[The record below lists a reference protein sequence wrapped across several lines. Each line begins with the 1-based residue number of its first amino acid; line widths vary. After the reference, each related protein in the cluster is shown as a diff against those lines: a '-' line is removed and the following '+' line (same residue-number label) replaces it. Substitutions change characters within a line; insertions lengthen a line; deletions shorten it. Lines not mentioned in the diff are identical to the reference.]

1 MTDQPQQDPPPIPG
15 HVLDLV
21 EQSQADTRAALDQ
34 LILEVEAAKNV
45 PLSNSVMLP
54 REEFIERMRS
64 IRSTVDRMLG
74 EAVEG
79 LPEELRA
86 ARWMVRE
93 REAYIARTNESAREM
108 LVKAKQRSEDLVSES
123 YIVSEAV
130 EEANTLIRHSE
141 KEQSGYVSRLKTG
154 PSGRF
159 RRRKRFLANS
169 FDLFTNPGRP
179 FTSHCRPPMTFRF
192 HSRFVA

>member
-1 MTDQPQQDPPPIPG
+1 MSDQPQNDPPPIPG

-21 EQSQADTRAALDQ
+21 EQSRVDTRAALDQ
-34 LILEVEAAKNV
+34 LIIEVEGAKNV

-64 IRSTVDRMLG
+64 IRSTVDRLLG
-74 EAVEG
+74 EAVDG

-93 REAYIARTNESAREM
+93 REAYIARTNENAREM
-108 LVKAKQRSEDLVSES
+108 LTKARERSEQLVAES

-130 EEANTLIRHSE
+130 EEANTLVRNAEREAERIRLEAEDVAERALSE
-141 KEQSGYVSRLKTG
+141 SEAVLGEL
-154 PSGRF
+154 
-159 RRRKRFLANS
+159 L
-169 FDLFTNPGRP
+169 
-179 FTSHCRPPMTFRF
+179 
-192 HSRFVA
+192 RFVHESRAALHEPLPPADEVPISE

>member
-1 MTDQPQQDPPPIPG
+1 MNDQPQSDPPPIPG

-21 EQSQADTRAALDQ
+21 EQSQADVRAALDQ
-34 LILEVEAAKNV
+34 LIIEVEAAKNV

-64 IRSTVDRMLG
+64 IRATVDRMLS
-74 EAVEG
+74 EAVAG

-93 REAYIARTNESAREM
+93 REAYIARTNESARE
-108 LVKAKQRSEDLVSES
+108 VVAKAKQRSQELVSES

-130 EEANTLIRHSE
+130 EEANTLVRNAEKKAERIRLEAEDIAERSLSE
-141 KEQSGYVSRLKTG
+141 AETVLGELLRYVHDSRAALHE
-154 PSGRF
+154 P
-159 RRRKRFLANS
+159 L
-169 FDLFTNPGRP
+169 
-179 FTSHCRPPMTFRF
+179 PPAEEVPI
-192 HSRFVA
+192 SE

>member
-1 MTDQPQQDPPPIPG
+1 MTDQPHKEPPPIPG

-54 REEFIERMRS
+54 REEFVERMRS
-64 IRSTVDRMLG
+64 IRSTVDRLLG

-93 REAYIARTNESAREM
+93 REAYIARTNEKAREG
-108 LVKAKQRSEDLVSES
+108 LTRAKQRSEELVSES

-130 EEANTLIRHSE
+130 QEANTLVRNSE
-141 KEQSGYVSRLKTG
+141 KEAERIRLEAED
-154 PSGRF
+154 
-159 RRRKRFLANS
+159 LAERS
-169 FDLFTNPGRP
+169 LSEAEAVLGELL
-179 FTSHCRPPMTFRF
+179 
-192 HSRFVA
+192 RFVHESRAALHEPLPPADDVPISQ

>member
-1 MTDQPQQDPPPIPG
+1 MSDQPQSDPPPIPG

-21 EQSQADTRAALDQ
+21 EQSQSDVRASLDQ
-34 LILEVEAAKNV
+34 LIIEVEAAKNV

-64 IRSTVDRMLG
+64 IRSSVDRLLG
-74 EAVEG
+74 EAVAG

-93 REAYIARTNESAREM
+93 REAYIARTNEAARDM
-108 LVKAKQRSEDLVSES
+108 VAKAKQHSSELVSES

-130 EEANTLIRHSE
+130 EEANTLVRNAEKKAERIRLEAEDAAERS
-141 KEQSGYVSRLKTG
+141 
-154 PSGRF
+154 
-159 RRRKRFLANS
+159 LAEAETV
-169 FDLFTNPGRP
+169 LGELL
-179 FTSHCRPPMTFRF
+179 
-192 HSRFVA
+192 RFVHESRAALHEPLPPADDVPISE

>member
-1 MTDQPQQDPPPIPG
+1 MSDQSQKEPPPIPG

-21 EQSQADTRAALDQ
+21 EQSQIDTIAALDQ

-54 REEFIERMRS
+54 REEFIERMRA
-64 IRSTVDRMLG
+64 IRSAVERMLG

-93 REAYIARTNESAREM
+93 REAYVARTNESAREM
-108 LVKAKQRSEDLVSES
+108 LAQAKQQSEELVSES
-123 YIVSEAV
+123 YIVAEAV
-130 EEANTLIRHSE
+130 QEANTLVRHSE
-141 KEQSGYVSRLKTG
+141 KEAERTRLEAEDVAERSLSEAEAVLG
-154 PSGRF
+154 E
-159 RRRKRFLANS
+159 L
-169 FDLFTNPGRP
+169 L
-179 FTSHCRPPMTFRF
+179 
-192 HSRFVA
+192 RFVQESRAALHEPLPPADDVPISQ

>member
-1 MTDQPQQDPPPIPG
+1 MSDQPQSDPPPIPG
-15 HVLDLV
+15 HILDLV
-21 EQSQADTRAALDQ
+21 EQSRVDTRAALDQ
-34 LILEVEAAKNV
+34 LIIEVEGAKNV

-64 IRSTVDRMLG
+64 IRSTVDRLLG

-93 REAYIARTNESAREM
+93 REAYIARTNENAREM
-108 LVKAKQRSEDLVSES
+108 LTKAKERSEQLVSES

-130 EEANTLIRHSE
+130 EEANTLVRNAEREAERIRLEAEDIAERALSE
-141 KEQSGYVSRLKTG
+141 SEAVLGEL
-154 PSGRF
+154 
-159 RRRKRFLANS
+159 L
-169 FDLFTNPGRP
+169 
-179 FTSHCRPPMTFRF
+179 
-192 HSRFVA
+192 RFVHESRAALHEPLPPADEVPISE

>member
-1 MTDQPQQDPPPIPG
+1 MSDQPHTDPPPIPG

-21 EQSQADTRAALDQ
+21 EQSRVDTRAALDQ
-34 LILEVEAAKNV
+34 LIIEVEGAKNV

-64 IRSTVDRMLG
+64 IRSTVDRLLG
-74 EAVEG
+74 EAVDG

-93 REAYIARTNESAREM
+93 REAYIARTNENAREM
-108 LVKAKQRSEDLVSES
+108 LTKARERSQQLVSES

-130 EEANTLIRHSE
+130 EEANTLVRNAEREAERIRLEAEDVAERALSE
-141 KEQSGYVSRLKTG
+141 SEAVLGEL
-154 PSGRF
+154 
-159 RRRKRFLANS
+159 L
-169 FDLFTNPGRP
+169 
-179 FTSHCRPPMTFRF
+179 
-192 HSRFVA
+192 RFVHESRAALHEPLPPADDVPVSE

>member
-1 MTDQPQQDPPPIPG
+1 MSDEHKEPPPIPG

-21 EQSQADTRAALDQ
+21 EQSQADVRAALDQ
-34 LILEVEAAKNV
+34 LIVEVEAAKNV

-64 IRSTVDRMLG
+64 IRTSVDRLMG
-74 EAVEG
+74 EAVDG

-108 LVKAKQRSEDLVSES
+108 IAKAKQRSEDLVSES
-123 YIVSEAV
+123 YIVAEAV
-130 EEANTLIRHSE
+130 EEANTLVRNAEKQAERIRLEAEDGAERSLSE
-141 KEQSGYVSRLKTG
+141 AEAVLGELLRYVQESRAALHE
-154 PSGRF
+154 P
-159 RRRKRFLANS
+159 L
-169 FDLFTNPGRP
+169 
-179 FTSHCRPPMTFRF
+179 PPAGDVPI
-192 HSRFVA
+192 SE

>member
-1 MTDQPQQDPPPIPG
+1 MSDQPHTDPPPIPG

-21 EQSQADTRAALDQ
+21 EQAQVDTRAALDQ
-34 LILEVEAAKNV
+34 LIIEVEAAKNV

-74 EAVEG
+74 EAVAG

-108 LVKAKQRSEDLVSES
+108 LVKAKARQRGAGFRELHRCRGRRGSEHAGAQFRE
-123 YIVSEAV
+123 IGG
-130 EEANTLIRHSE
+130 ANP
-141 KEQSGYVSRLKTG
+141 SR
-154 PSGRF
+154 S
-159 RRRKRFLANS
+159 
-169 FDLFTNPGRP
+169 
-179 FTSHCRPPMTFRF
+179 
-192 HSRFVA
+192 

>member
-1 MTDQPQQDPPPIPG
+1 MTDHSQQDPPPIPG

-21 EQSQADTRAALDQ
+21 EQTQADSRAALDQ

-64 IRSTVDRMLG
+64 IRSTVDRLLG
-74 EAVEG
+74 EAVDG

-93 REAYIARTNESAREM
+93 REAYIARTNESARDM
-108 LVKAKQRSEDLVSES
+108 LVKAKERSEELVSES

-130 EEANTLIRHSE
+130 AEANTLVRHSE
-141 KEQSGYVSRLKTG
+141 KEAERIRLEAEDGAERSLSEAEAVLGELLRYVHESRAALHE
-154 PSGRF
+154 P
-159 RRRKRFLANS
+159 L
-169 FDLFTNPGRP
+169 
-179 FTSHCRPPMTFRF
+179 PPADDVPI
-192 HSRFVA
+192 SR

>member
-1 MTDQPQQDPPPIPG
+1 MADQTPKDPPPIPG

-34 LILEVEAAKNV
+34 LILEVETAKNV

-54 REEFIERMRS
+54 REEFIERMRA
-64 IRSTVDRMLG
+64 IRSTVDRLLG

-93 REAYIARTNESAREM
+93 REAYIARTNE
-108 LVKAKQRSEDLVSES
+108 KAKAAMDRANARAKELVSES
-123 YIVSEAV
+123 NIIAEAV
-130 EEANTLIRHSE
+130 EAEMSADPAFRSSIEAVLD
-141 KEQSGYVSRLKTG
+141 
-154 PSGRF
+154 
-159 RRRKRFLANS
+159 RRVKSKRKRAKLA
-169 FDLFTNPGRP
+169 LGPAQGTEAKPG
-179 FTSHCRPPMTFRF
+179 HD
-192 HSRFVA
+192 AAAAG

>member
-1 MTDQPQQDPPPIPG
+1 MNDQPQTDPPPIPG

-21 EQSQADTRAALDQ
+21 EQSQTDVRAALDQ
-34 LILEVEAAKNV
+34 LIIEVEAAKNV

-64 IRSTVDRMLG
+64 IRSTVDRTLG
-74 EAVEG
+74 EAVAG

-93 REAYIARTNESAREM
+93 REAYIARTNENAREM
-108 LVKAKQRSEDLVSES
+108 LARAKQRSEELVSES

-130 EEANTLIRHSE
+130 EEANTLVRNAEKRAERIRLEAEDVAERSLSE
-141 KEQSGYVSRLKTG
+141 AETVLGELLRYVHDSRAALHE
-154 PSGRF
+154 P
-159 RRRKRFLANS
+159 L
-169 FDLFTNPGRP
+169 
-179 FTSHCRPPMTFRF
+179 PPAEEVPI
-192 HSRFVA
+192 SE

>member
-1 MTDQPQQDPPPIPG
+1 MSDQPHTDPPPIPG

-21 EQSQADTRAALDQ
+21 EQSQVDTRAALDQ
-34 LILEVEAAKNV
+34 LIIEVEAAKNV

-54 REEFIERMRS
+54 REEFIERMRA
-64 IRSTVDRMLG
+64 IRSTVDRLLG

-79 LPEELRA
+79 LPEEIRA

-108 LVKAKQRSEDLVSES
+108 LVKAKQRSEELVSES

-130 EEANTLIRHSE
+130 QEANTLVRNSEREAERIRLEAEDVAERALSE
-141 KEQSGYVSRLKTG
+141 AETVLGEL
-154 PSGRF
+154 
-159 RRRKRFLANS
+159 L
-169 FDLFTNPGRP
+169 
-179 FTSHCRPPMTFRF
+179 
-192 HSRFVA
+192 RFVQESRAALHEPLPPADEVPISQ

>member
-1 MTDQPQQDPPPIPG
+1 MSDQPHTDPPPIPG

-21 EQSQADTRAALDQ
+21 EQTQIDVRAALDQ
-34 LILEVEAAKNV
+34 LIIEVEGAKNV

-74 EAVEG
+74 ETVEG

-108 LVKAKQRSEDLVSES
+108 VAKAKEKSEALVSES
-123 YIVSEAV
+123 YIVAEAV
-130 EEANTLIRHSE
+130 EEANTLVRNAEKKAERIRLEAEDAAERSLSE
-141 KEQSGYVSRLKTG
+141 AETVLGELLRYVHESRAALHE
-154 PSGRF
+154 P
-159 RRRKRFLANS
+159 L
-169 FDLFTNPGRP
+169 
-179 FTSHCRPPMTFRF
+179 PPADDVPL
-192 HSRFVA
+192 SQ

>member
-1 MTDQPQQDPPPIPG
+1 MSDQPQSDPPPIPG

-21 EQSQADTRAALDQ
+21 EQSRVDTRAALEQ
-34 LILEVEAAKNV
+34 LIIEVEGAKNV

-64 IRSTVDRMLG
+64 IRSTVDRLLG
-74 EAVEG
+74 EAVDG

-93 REAYIARTNESAREM
+93 REAYIARTNENAREM
-108 LVKAKQRSEDLVSES
+108 LTKARERSEHLVSES

-130 EEANTLIRHSE
+130 EEANTLVRNAEREAERIRLEAEDVAERALSE
-141 KEQSGYVSRLKTG
+141 SEAVLGEL
-154 PSGRF
+154 
-159 RRRKRFLANS
+159 L
-169 FDLFTNPGRP
+169 
-179 FTSHCRPPMTFRF
+179 
-192 HSRFVA
+192 RFVHESRAALHEPLPPADDVPISE

>member
-1 MTDQPQQDPPPIPG
+1 MSDQSKNDPPPIPG

-64 IRSTVDRMLG
+64 IRSTVDRLLG
-74 EAVEG
+74 EAVDG

-93 REAYIARTNESAREM
+93 REAYISRTNEKAREV
-108 LVKAKQRSEDLVSES
+108 LAKARTRSAELVSDS

-130 EEANTLIRHSE
+130 EEANTLVRNSE
-141 KEQSGYVSRLKTG
+141 KEAERIRLEAED
-154 PSGRF
+154 
-159 RRRKRFLANS
+159 LAERS
-169 FDLFTNPGRP
+169 LSEAEAVLGEL
-179 FTSHCRPPMTFRF
+179 H
-192 HSRFVA
+192 RFVHESRAALHEPLPPADDVPISQ

>member
-1 MTDQPQQDPPPIPG
+1 MSDQPQSEPPPIPG

-21 EQSQADTRAALDQ
+21 EQSRVDTRAALDQ
-34 LILEVEAAKNV
+34 LIIEVEGAKNV

-64 IRSTVDRMLG
+64 IRSTVDRLLG
-74 EAVEG
+74 EAVDG

-93 REAYIARTNESAREM
+93 REAYIARTNENAREM
-108 LVKAKQRSEDLVSES
+108 LTKARERSEQLVAES

-130 EEANTLIRHSE
+130 EEANTLVRNAEREAERIRLEAEDVAERALSE
-141 KEQSGYVSRLKTG
+141 SEAVLGEL
-154 PSGRF
+154 
-159 RRRKRFLANS
+159 L
-169 FDLFTNPGRP
+169 
-179 FTSHCRPPMTFRF
+179 
-192 HSRFVA
+192 RFVHESRAALHEPLPPADEVPISE

>member
-1 MTDQPQQDPPPIPG
+1 MSDQPQNEPPPIPG

-21 EQSQADTRAALDQ
+21 EQSQIDARAALDQ

-64 IRSTVDRMLG
+64 IRSTVERLLG
-74 EAVEG
+74 EAVSG

-93 REAYIARTNESAREM
+93 REAYIARTNENAREM
-108 LVKAKQRSEDLVSES
+108 LSAAKQRSEDLVAES

-130 EEANTLIRHSE
+130 QEANTLVRNSE
-141 KEQSGYVSRLKTG
+141 KEADRIRLEAEDVAERSLSEAEAVLG
-154 PSGRF
+154 E
-159 RRRKRFLANS
+159 L
-169 FDLFTNPGRP
+169 L
-179 FTSHCRPPMTFRF
+179 
-192 HSRFVA
+192 RFVHESRAALHEPLPPADDVPISQ

>member
-1 MTDQPQQDPPPIPG
+1 MNEPNEHSHSEPPPIPG

-34 LILEVEAAKNV
+34 LIIEVESAKNV

-64 IRSTVDRMLG
+64 IRSTVDRLLG
-74 EAVEG
+74 EAVDG

-108 LVKAKQRSEDLVSES
+108 LVKSKERSEELVSDS

-130 EEANTLIRHSE
+130 AEANTLVRNSE
-141 KEQSGYVSRLKTG
+141 KEAERIRLEAEDGAERSLAEAEAVLGELHRFIQESRAALHE
-154 PSGRF
+154 P
-159 RRRKRFLANS
+159 L
-169 FDLFTNPGRP
+169 
-179 FTSHCRPPMTFRF
+179 PPADDVPL
-192 HSRFVA
+192 SR

>member
-1 MTDQPQQDPPPIPG
+1 MSDESQQDPPPIPG

-21 EQSQADTRAALDQ
+21 EQTQTDVRASLDQ
-34 LILEVEAAKNV
+34 LIVEVEAAKNV

-64 IRSTVDRMLG
+64 IRSAVDRMLG
-74 EAVEG
+74 DAVVG

-108 LVKAKQRSEDLVSES
+108 IAKAKERSEELVSES

-130 EEANTLIRHSE
+130 AEANTLVRNAEKKAERIRLEAEDIAERSLSE
-141 KEQSGYVSRLKTG
+141 AETVLGELLRYVHESRAALHE
-154 PSGRF
+154 P
-159 RRRKRFLANS
+159 L
-169 FDLFTNPGRP
+169 
-179 FTSHCRPPMTFRF
+179 PPADDVPI
-192 HSRFVA
+192 SQ

>member
-1 MTDQPQQDPPPIPG
+1 MSDQPQSDPPPIPG

-21 EQSQADTRAALDQ
+21 EQSQMDTRAALDQ

-64 IRSTVDRMLG
+64 IRATVDRLLG
-74 EAVEG
+74 DAVAG
-79 LPEELRA
+79 LPEEIRA

-108 LVKAKQRSEDLVSES
+108 ISKAKERSTELVSES
-123 YIVSEAV
+123 YIVAEAV
-130 EEANTLIRHSE
+130 EEANTLVRNAERDSERIRLEAEDTAERALSE
-141 KEQSGYVSRLKTG
+141 AEAVLGEL
-154 PSGRF
+154 
-159 RRRKRFLANS
+159 L
-169 FDLFTNPGRP
+169 
-179 FTSHCRPPMTFRF
+179 
-192 HSRFVA
+192 RFVHESRAALHEPLPPADDVPISQ

>member
-1 MTDQPQQDPPPIPG
+1 MSDEHKEPPPIPG

-21 EQSQADTRAALDQ
+21 EQSQADVRAALDQ
-34 LILEVEAAKNV
+34 LIVEVEAAKNV

-64 IRSTVDRMLG
+64 IRTSVDRLMG
-74 EAVEG
+74 EAVDG

-93 REAYIARTNESAREM
+93 REAYIARTNEKARD
-108 LVKAKQRSEDLVSES
+108 LLGKAKTKSDELVSES

-130 EEANTLIRHSE
+130 EEANALVRNAEREAERIRLEAEDGAERSLSE
-141 KEQSGYVSRLKTG
+141 AEAVLGELLRYVQESRAALHE
-154 PSGRF
+154 P
-159 RRRKRFLANS
+159 L
-169 FDLFTNPGRP
+169 
-179 FTSHCRPPMTFRF
+179 PPAGDVPI
-192 HSRFVA
+192 SE

>member
-1 MTDQPQQDPPPIPG
+1 MSDQSQKEPPPIPG

-21 EQSQADTRAALDQ
+21 EQSQADTVAALDQ
-34 LILEVEAAKNV
+34 LILEVEGAKNV

-64 IRSTVDRMLG
+64 IRSTVDRMLA

-93 REAYIARTNESAREM
+93 REAYVARTNESAREM
-108 LVKAKQRSEDLVSES
+108 LAQAKEQSEGLVSES

-130 EEANTLIRHSE
+130 EEANTLVRHSE
-141 KEQSGYVSRLKTG
+141 KEAERIRLEAEDAAERSLSEAEAVLG
-154 PSGRF
+154 E
-159 RRRKRFLANS
+159 L
-169 FDLFTNPGRP
+169 L
-179 FTSHCRPPMTFRF
+179 
-192 HSRFVA
+192 RFVQESRAALHEPLPPADDVPVSQ

>member
-1 MTDQPQQDPPPIPG
+1 MSDQGHKEPPPIPG

-21 EQSQADTRAALDQ
+21 EQSQTDTVAALDQ

-74 EAVEG
+74 EAVG
-79 LPEELRA
+79 GMPEELRA

-93 REAYIARTNESAREM
+93 REAYVARTNESAREM
-108 LVKAKQRSEDLVSES
+108 LAQAKKQSEELVSES

-130 EEANTLIRHSE
+130 EEANTLVRHSE
-141 KEQSGYVSRLKTG
+141 KEAERIRLEAEDAAERSLSEAEAVLG
-154 PSGRF
+154 E
-159 RRRKRFLANS
+159 L
-169 FDLFTNPGRP
+169 L
-179 FTSHCRPPMTFRF
+179 
-192 HSRFVA
+192 RFVQESRAALHEPLPPADDVPVSQ

>member
-1 MTDQPQQDPPPIPG
+1 MTDNPQQDPPPIPG

-64 IRSTVDRMLG
+64 IRSTVDRLLG
-74 EAVEG
+74 EAVDG

-108 LVKAKQRSEDLVSES
+108 LVQAKQRSEELVSES

-130 EEANTLIRHSE
+130 AEANTLVRNSE
-141 KEQSGYVSRLKTG
+141 KEAERIRLEAEDGAQPDPRPQVVHLGEVFPPLVVDDRQGDG
-154 PSGRF
+154 P
-159 RRRKRFLANS
+159 L
-169 FDLFTNPGRP
+169 
-179 FTSHCRPPMTFRF
+179 
-192 HSRFVA
+192 